1 MRIDT
6 NQILRRA
13 RSRMPGLS
21 LAVAMALACGG
32 DGPTG
37 PGHLGWLA
45 VKVATTGA
53 DFDNDG
59 YLLVVD
65 PKRSVVVGPNATVF
79 LDSISPGAHVL
90 ALEGVADN
98 CTVVNTQALSITVES
113 SATASVNL
121 SVVCDATGISVATH
135 TTGSDQPLGFDVQV
149 GESPEHV
156 LANDSVLVTRLP
168 PGSRTVALSPAS
180 NCSVVGNNP
189 VTVDVVNRRVIPV
202 HFDVTCAA
210 TEKDIAFT
218 VDSVSGGVYTP
229 WIFVADSNGAGF
241 KALAQGLGPAWSPD
255 GTKIVFSNYGCY
267 TAAWDYDATCTGGL
281 IVMDPDTRTTTA
293 LRNDSL
299 GVEPAWSPDGN
310 FMAFDRSDENYARLY
325 VAGLDGSP
333 PVRLDPP
340 GVYAVSNP
348 AWSPDSKSIAFQC
361 TMSYGDLE
369 ICVIN
374 RDGTGFTRLTTNR
387 DTDDSPAWSPDGSV
401 IAYMTVPLDQEVTIA
416 LMTPSGTDVKLLTTG
431 FDPAWSPNGSR
442 LVFARSTGLFTIG
455 SDGSNLKQIT
465 TGHHRAPTW
474 RP

>member
-13 RSRMPGLS
+13 RSRLPGLS
-21 LAVAMALACGG
+21 LAAAMALACGG
-32 DGPTG
+32 DGPTAA
-37 PGHLGWLA
+37 PQLGRLT
-45 VKVATTGA
+45 VRVATTGA
-53 DFDNDG
+53 DLDNDG
-59 YLLVVD
+59 YLLVVS
-65 PKRSVVVGPNATVF
+65 PQQNVVVGPNATVH

-98 CTVVNTQALSITVES
+98 CTVANTQALSITVEPS
-113 SATASVNL
+113 VTASVNL

-149 GESPEHV
+149 GASPEHV
-156 LANDSVLVTRLP
+156 LANDSVLVTRVP

-210 TEKDIAFT
+210 TEKNIAFT
-218 VDSVSGGVYTP
+218 VDSVSGSVYTP
-229 WIFVADSNGAGF
+229 WIFVADSNGAGV
-241 KALAQGLGPAWSPD
+241 KVLAQGLGPAWSPD
-255 GTKIVFSNYGCY
+255 GTKLVFSNYECHPVG
-267 TAAWDYDATCTGGL
+267 WDGDYACTGGL
-281 IVMDPDTRTTTA
+281 VVMDPETRTTTV

-310 FMAFDRSDENYARLY
+310 FMAFDRSEEGYTSLY

-333 PVRLDPP
+333 PIRLDPP
-340 GVYAVSNP
+340 GVYAVRNP

-374 RDGTGFTRLTTNR
+374 RDGTGFKRLTTNR
-387 DTDDSPAWSPDGSV
+387 DTDDSPAWSPDGST
-401 IAYMTVPLDQEVTIA
+401 IAFMTVPLDQEGTIA
-416 LMTPSGTDVKLLTTG
+416 LMTPSGTNVKLLTAG

>member
-6 NQILRRA
+6 NQILRGT
-13 RSRMPGLS
+13 RSRMSALS
-21 LAVAMALACGG
+21 LVAAMALACGG
-32 DGPTG
+32 DGPIG
-37 PGHLGWLA
+37 PPHLGRLT

-59 YLLVVD
+59 YLLVVS
-65 PKRSVVVGPNATVF
+65 PQRTVVVGPNATVF

-90 ALEGVADN
+90 ALQGVADN
-98 CTVVNTQALSITVES
+98 CTVANTQALSITVEP

-135 TTGSDQPLGFDVQV
+135 TTGFDQPLGFDVQV
-149 GESPEHV
+149 GQSPEPV
-156 LANDSVLVTRLP
+156 LVNDSVLITRLP
-168 PGSRTVALSPAS
+168 PGSRTVALSVAT
-180 NCSVVGNNP
+180 NCSVAGNNP

-218 VDSVSGGVYTP
+218 VDSVSGSDYTP
-229 WIFVADSNGAGF
+229 WIFVADSNGAGV
-241 KALAQGLGPAWSPD
+241 KALAQGFGPAWSPD
-255 GTKIVFSNYGCY
+255 GTKLVLSNYECHFVG
-267 TAAWDYDATCTGGL
+267 WDFDTSCTGGL
-281 IVMDPDTRTTTA
+281 VVMDPETRTTTV
-293 LRNDSL
+293 LRNDSV

-374 RDGTGFTRLTTNR
+374 RDGTGFKRLTTNR
-387 DTDDSPAWSPDGSV
+387 DTDDSPAWSPDGST
-401 IAYMTVPLDQEVTIA
+401 IAFMTVPLDQEATIA
-416 LMTPSGTDVKLLTTG
+416 LMTPSGTNVKLLTAG

-442 LVFARSTGLFTIG
+442 LVFAGNGGLFTIG
-455 SDGSNLKQIT
+455 SDGSNRKQIT
-465 TGHHRAPTW
+465 TGRHRAPTW